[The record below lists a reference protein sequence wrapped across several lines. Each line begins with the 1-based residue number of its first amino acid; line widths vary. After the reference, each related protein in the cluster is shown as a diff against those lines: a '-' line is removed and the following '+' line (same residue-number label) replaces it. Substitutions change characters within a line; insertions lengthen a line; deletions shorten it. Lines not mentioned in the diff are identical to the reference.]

1 MPKNKLKSLQSAGS
15 GDVMTGVQ
23 GSQQLGLAS
32 FMVEGRLHD
41 PSLLS
46 ADLEGLELFSAQYAC
61 PVPRPSAYRSYF
73 RQTRSCFRVLS

>member
-1 MPKNKLKSLQSAGS
+1 MPKNKLKGLQSAGS
-15 GDVMTGVQ
+15 GGVMTGVQ

-32 FMVEGRLHD
+32 FMV
-41 PSLLS
+41 LS
-46 ADLEGLELFSAQYAC
+46 ADLERLELFSAQYAC